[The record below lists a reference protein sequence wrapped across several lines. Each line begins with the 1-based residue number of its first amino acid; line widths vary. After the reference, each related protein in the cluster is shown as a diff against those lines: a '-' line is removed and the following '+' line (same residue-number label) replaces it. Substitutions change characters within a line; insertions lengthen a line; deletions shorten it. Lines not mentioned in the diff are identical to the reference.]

1 MKITLIVLFEE
12 FIALFFPSVR
22 QVTQT
27 LQLFSEDSTLTY
39 VGNLPNVPHLMA
51 AHSYWTNTP
60 IPYMRKIRE
69 QLRDTCKKFGIK
81 FWQTEICVMSNDK
94 EIGGGQGYDFGMK
107 TALYVARV
115 IHHDLTYADAE
126 SWSWWRACG
135 GDYKDGLIR
144 IYDEEQRARD
154 SKLLWALGNYS
165 RFIRPGATRYNITSP
180 QEEDPYGL
188 MVSAYKNQNGKWV
201 CVAINYAD
209 DPQDFQLSFSDK
221 KKRKWQIYRT
231 SDAEGENLK
240 PIGYCKGKTRL
251 SARSIS
257 TFVEI

>member
-1 MKITLIVLFEE
+1 
-12 FIALFFPSVR
+12 
-22 QVTQT
+22 
-27 LQLFSEDSTLTY
+27 
-39 VGNLPNVPHLMA
+39 
-51 AHSYWTNTP
+51 
-60 IPYMRKIRE
+60 
-69 QLRDTCKKFGIK
+69 
-81 FWQTEICVMSNDK
+81 
-94 EIGGGQGYDFGMK
+94 
-107 TALYVARV
+107 
-115 IHHDLTYADAE
+115 
-126 SWSWWRACG
+126 
-135 GDYKDGLIR
+135 
-144 IYDEEQRARD
+144 
-154 SKLLWALGNYS
+154 
-165 RFIRPGATRYNITSP
+165 
-180 QEEDPYGL
+180 